1 MQVFPHNQILFLA
14 FVSGL
19 FCCLAGP
26 AVETRTRFQKVTE
39 TLSPC
44 VMLCNRHVFVFLLQ
58 TGTKVLLL
66 KSAFWR
72 RTAIVF
78 AAEKPL
84 RISAS
89 YTRRGKKS
97 PVFKCANNSF
107 KRTQLVCNREL
118 LRPKAAEMKR
128 NLKWNQKREFI
139 SAPHHPTPTPSS
151 FTHSHT
157 HSPLYTNR

>member
-1 MQVFPHNQILFLA
+1 M
-14 FVSGL
+14 
-19 FCCLAGP
+19 
-26 AVETRTRFQKVTE
+26 
-39 TLSPC
+39 
-44 VMLCNRHVFVFLLQ
+44 
-58 TGTKVLLL
+58 LLL

-89 YTRRGKKS
+89 CTRRGKKS

-157 HSPLYTNR
+157 HTHPSTQTDRGDGSDQSGLTLRKCPWDVLTKRKHVHTGLRGGLGCDQAP